1 MKTRV
6 VILAALLAG
15 CGSPLLTGQEALQPL
30 HGRCSLSAADRPDHV
45 RFELEE
51 DDCSDGFGN
60 SGGGHCNHND
70 NDMPV
75 SDFSGFSL
83 ADLRQDGAHVEATIA
98 GEPGRLT
105 CAGTVH
111 DLVLS
116 GESTFAPDAGFV
128 ARMQQL
134 GFTGLHSRL
143 LEAYTLFHVQVAW
156 IQGLE
161 SAGVTGIDSE
171 RILALRI
178 FKVDETFARAMAD
191 LGYPKLPADKLIAFR
206 IHGVNAD
213 EVHAYRALGYQPTAD
228 ELIQMRIFKV
238 TPEFIRHMQSRG
250 LGDLT
255 ISKLVQVR
263 IFNLAE

>member
-1 MKTRV
+1 MKTRAV
-6 VILAALLAG
+6 LLAALLAG
-15 CGSPLLTGQEALQPL
+15 CGSPVLTGQEALQAL
-30 HGRCSLSAADRPDHV
+30 HGRCSLSAADKPDRV

-51 DDCSDGFGN
+51 NDC
-60 SGGGHCNHND
+60 GGDRGHCNHND
-70 NDMPV
+70 NEMPV
-75 SDFSGFSL
+75 SNFSGFSL
-83 ADLRQDGAHVEATIA
+83 DDLRHDGAHVEATIA
-98 GEPGRLT
+98 GEPGKLT
-105 CAGTVH
+105 CAGTVQ

-116 GESTFAPDAGFV
+116 GESTFVPDQGFV
-128 ARMQQL
+128 AHMQQM
-134 GFTGLHSRL
+134 GFTGLNSRL

-156 IQGLE
+156 VQGLQ
-161 SAGVTGIDSE
+161 SAGVTGIDADK
-171 RILALRI
+171 IVALRI
-178 FKVDETFARAMAD
+178 FKVDEAFARAMAD
-191 LGYPKLPADKLIAFR
+191 LGYPKLSADKLIAFR

-213 EVHAYRALGYQPTAD
+213 EVHAYRTLGYQPTAD